1 VTYILVSICKI
12 AIFFVKVSIAGRS
25 PDDRLSI
32 KRDKNHILFGGTK
45 ILQHTADKVL
55 LMMHKTL
62 LILHLCLIYLTCLA
76 LEYSHS
82 I

>member
-1 VTYILVSICKI
+1 M
-12 AIFFVKVSIAGRS
+12 KVSVAGQS

-55 LMMHKTL
+55 LMMHKRL
-62 LILHLCLIYLTCLA
+62 LILHLCMLYLTCLA
-76 LEYSHS
+76 LEFSRS